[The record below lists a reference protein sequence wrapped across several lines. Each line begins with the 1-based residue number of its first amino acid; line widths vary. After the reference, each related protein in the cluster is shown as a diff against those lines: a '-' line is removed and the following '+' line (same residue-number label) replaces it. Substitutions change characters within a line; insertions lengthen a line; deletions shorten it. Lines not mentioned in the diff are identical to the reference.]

1 MRLEQEKKQRW
12 RPGWAGAAALG
23 LLLACLLPGG
33 PVWAAPARPDAVTA
47 AAVEGASG
55 EVIPLGRAVGI
66 KLFSDGVLVVGL
78 SSIDTAEGPAA
89 PGRTSGLKAGD
100 VITHIDQTEVN
111 TIEEVQKLV
120 AQKRDAPMTL
130 QVRREGADLQ
140 LSAQA
145 VRSQAGAYQLGVWLR
160 DSMAGIGTMT
170 FYDPQSGVFAALGHG
185 INDVDTAKLM
195 PLETGSIMEASV
207 SDVKRGRAG
216 EPGELH
222 GEFNLTEDL
231 GELYANTD
239 RGIFGRLD
247 GEQLTR
253 GLEPVAVATREQVRE
268 GNAVIRSNIS
278 GDQVEEYA
286 IEIIRLYPET
296 EGETRNMMIRVT
308 DQRLLNATG
317 GIVQGMSGSPIIQDG
332 RLTLRSLAPVVY
344 TVGSSLVLTEG
355 GLVPVNCQGLSETE
369 RCGRSAD
376 CPTFPLW
383 KGLDDVVNQYLD
395 GITLAE
401 LLPPEGERS
410 CRCGDEG

>member
-239 RGIFGRLD
+239 RGSSAGW
-247 GEQLTR
+247 T
-253 GLEPVAVATREQVRE
+253 
-268 GNAVIRSNIS
+268 
-278 GDQVEEYA
+278 
-286 IEIIRLYPET
+286 
-296 EGETRNMMIRVT
+296 
-308 DQRLLNATG
+308 
-317 GIVQGMSGSPIIQDG
+317 
-332 RLTLRSLAPVVY
+332 
-344 TVGSSLVLTEG
+344 GSS
-355 GLVPVNCQGLSETE
+355 
-369 RCGRSAD
+369 
-376 CPTFPLW
+376 
-383 KGLDDVVNQYLD
+383 
-395 GITLAE
+395 
-401 LLPPEGERS
+401 
-410 CRCGDEG
+410 